1 MTGPMG
7 NPRQTAGF
15 AISDILELDRHT
27 NVGIDPP
34 PNDSALYSHPPH
46 DISGYVPISR
56 HWAPPPDGK
65 ISQNANIFISTPK
78 KKINIILTITSSNSK
93 KRVYKNIYQT
103 ILYSGRYCKHIQTT
117 VAAIN
122 VVF

>member
-34 PNDSALYSHPPH
+34 PNDTALYNHPPH

-56 HWAPPPDGK
+56 HWAAPPDGK
-65 ISQNANIFISTPK
+65 IQQNRFVINKNISIFT
-78 KKINIILTITSSNSK
+78 ILTKT
-93 KRVYKNIYQT
+93 
-103 ILYSGRYCKHIQTT
+103 
-117 VAAIN
+117 
-122 VVF
+122 F